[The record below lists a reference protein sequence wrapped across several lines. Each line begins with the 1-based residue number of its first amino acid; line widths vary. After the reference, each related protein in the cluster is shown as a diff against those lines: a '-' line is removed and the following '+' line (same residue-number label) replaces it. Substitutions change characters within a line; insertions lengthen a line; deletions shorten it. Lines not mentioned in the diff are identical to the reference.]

1 MSLRNQREDH
11 PAIPFCGGTLIAP
24 GCVLTAA
31 HCTANLNVCQMRRLR
46 VVAGDFNQFSDDEA
60 ANGISVER
68 RVQGIYTHPMYN
80 KVTSD
85 FDFAL
90 VELDKEVPISDCIGV
105 ACLPKSADETGMECS
120 ITGWGTLMSSGPSPE
135 LLQEAPVKVL
145 DNSRCERDYAET
157 NESITSSMLCA
168 SGRSQSGITD
178 TCQGDSGGPLV
189 CKESTYFEVLPP
201 GVMVVGLRAFL
212 ECMPASPLHLNGCTM
227 S

>member
-24 GCVLTAA
+24 GWVLTAA
-31 HCTANLNVCQMRRLR
+31 HCAADLNICQMRRLR
-46 VVAGDFNQFSDDEA
+46 VVAGDFNQFSDEEA

-90 VELDKEVPISDCIGV
+90 VAPC
-105 ACLPKSADETGMECS
+105 
-120 ITGWGTLMSSGPSPE
+120 
-135 LLQEAPVKVL
+135 LLQTSF
-145 DNSRCERDYAET
+145 NSER
-157 NESITSSMLCA
+157 
-168 SGRSQSGITD
+168 
-178 TCQGDSGGPLV
+178 
-189 CKESTYFEVLPP
+189 FW
-201 GVMVVGLRAFL
+201 GLRAFAQ
-212 ECMPASPLHLNGCTM
+212 EISRVKSM